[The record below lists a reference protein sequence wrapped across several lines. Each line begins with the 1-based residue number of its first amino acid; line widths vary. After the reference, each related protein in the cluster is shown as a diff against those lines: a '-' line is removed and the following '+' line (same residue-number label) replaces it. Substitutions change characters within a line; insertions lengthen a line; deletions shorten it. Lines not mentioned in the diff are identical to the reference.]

1 MKKQIIYQGKGI
13 SKRYTLSMIFLF
25 IALEA
30 LGVFFLIQK
39 RYSHVLEKGNN
50 TFSEE
55 GSVYVGQISLK
66 SSYALSSGPRLAMA
80 IIFIL
85 FGILIMGIIISLKR
99 TKITL
104 YNEFIEFSD
113 CTNNILLGLTS
124 SKYMKDVRVPYSSI
138 ISVKADSAHC
148 QIYISLVEGKQY
160 RVVCKDAK
168 QVSEMLETKCGK
180 LC

>member
-1 MKKQIIYQGKGI
+1 MEKQIIYQGKGI

-39 RYSHVLEKGNN
+39 KYSHVLEKANN

-55 GSVYVGQISLK
+55 GAVYVGQISLK
-66 SSYALSSGPRLAMA
+66 TSYALSSGPRLVMA
-80 IIFIL
+80 IIYIL
-85 FGILIMGIIISLKR
+85 LGILIMGMIISLKR
-99 TKITL
+99 TKVTL
-104 YNEFIEFSD
+104 YNEFMEFSD
-113 CTNNILLGLTS
+113 CTNKVLFGLAS
-124 SKYMKDVRVPYSSI
+124 SKYMIDIRVPYSSI
-138 ISVKADSAHC
+138 ISVKTDSARC

>member
-1 MKKQIIYQGKGI
+1 MEKQIIYQGKGI
-13 SKRYTLSMIFLF
+13 SKRYTLAMFFLF

-55 GSVYVGQISLK
+55 GVVYAGQISLK
-66 SSYALSSGPRLAMA
+66 SSYALSSGPRLAIA
-80 IIFIL
+80 IIFIVL
-85 FGILIMGIIISLKR
+85 GILIIGMILSLKR
-99 TKITL
+99 TKVTL
-104 YNEFIEFSD
+104 YHEFIEFSD
-113 CTNNILLGLTS
+113 CTNKILFGLES
-124 SKYMKDVRVPYSSI
+124 SKYMKDIRVPYSSI
-138 ISVKADSAHC
+138 ISVKADSARC

-180 LC
+180 

>member
-1 MKKQIIYQGKGI
+1 MEKQIIYQGKGI

-39 RYSHVLEKGNN
+39 RYSHVLEKANN

-55 GSVYVGQISLK
+55 GAVYVGQISLK
-66 SSYALSSGPRLAMA
+66 TSYALSSGPRLVMA
-80 IIFIL
+80 IIYIL
-85 FGILIMGIIISLKR
+85 LGILIMGMIISLKR
-99 TKITL
+99 TKVTL
-104 YNEFIEFSD
+104 YNEFMEFSD
-113 CTNNILLGLTS
+113 CTNKVLFGLAS
-124 SKYMKDVRVPYSSI
+124 SKYMKDIRVPYSSI
-138 ISVKADSAHC
+138 ISVKTDSARC